1 VHCHS
6 CRTFT
11 DSIGRQRVAIVA
23 LVPLFAAPHALGM
36 TGGGSVLGGGITGM
50 KAALAGVLAAATVG
64 VSAGGV
70 AVWNP
75 SHAHPVPSH
84 IAAAVGPT
92 AGGDREHEQSAD
104 AAEPAEAPETLVS
117 AGDTAETGDKTGA
130 DTQSETA
137 SGQSIQFASTI
148 EPDDGAG
155 SGLVATTTTHR
166 TARQHESEA
175 GDNPHQLGSEAPRD
189 T

>member
-1 VHCHS
+1 
-6 CRTFT
+6 
-11 DSIGRQRVAIVA
+11 
-23 LVPLFAAPHALGM
+23 
-36 TGGGSVLGGGITGM
+36 
-50 KAALAGVLAAATVG
+50 VLAAATVG

-84 IAAAVGPT
+84 ITAAGGPSSTT
-92 AGGDREHEQSAD
+92 AGDAREHEQSAD
-104 AAEPAEAPETLVS
+104 TAEPAEAPVTSVS
-117 AGDTAETGDKTGA
+117 AGDGAETSDKTGA

-137 SGQSIQFASTI
+137 SGQNTQFASTI

-155 SGLVATTTTHR
+155 STSVATTTTHR
-166 TARQHESEA
+166 TARHHESEA
-175 GDNPHQLGSEAPRD
+175 GDNPHQPGSGASRD